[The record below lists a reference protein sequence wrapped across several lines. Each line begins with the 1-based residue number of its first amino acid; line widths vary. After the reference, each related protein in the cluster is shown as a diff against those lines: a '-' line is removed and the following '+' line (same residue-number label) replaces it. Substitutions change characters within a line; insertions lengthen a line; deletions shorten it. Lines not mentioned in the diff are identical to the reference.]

1 MRTRS
6 AVKSGAVPV
15 RPRYVERSAFDM
27 IGSRKPVKLAGGC
40 PLDGGVRAHGV
51 RRKPRFGVCPDRRAL
66 PLEVTACDDERKCSL
81 HKWALTFDMSGRPL
95 STLPTLC
102 AEDKKNAAHDD
113 RCDSSPDRNVD
124 RLLLLRRKFEGA
136 KLDDGRVFR
145 VAERAIDEAQGPGY
159 DEDDGDDSHS
169 AHISVCACGLSLQAA
184 PR

>member
-1 MRTRS
+1 MKREKRQMQYGSGSRMSIRWPMAPSTATASLAERLDPSGMRTRS

-95 STLPTLC
+95 DATDP
-102 AEDKKNAAHDD
+102 
-113 RCDSSPDRNVD
+113 
-124 RLLLLRRKFEGA
+124 LRRRQE
-136 KLDDGRVFR
+136 
-145 VAERAIDEAQGPGY
+145 ERRPRR
-159 DEDDGDDSHS
+159 
-169 AHISVCACGLSLQAA
+169 SL
-184 PR
+184 RF